1 MAQTTPIGLKA
12 GRPSANKE
20 AASLSNLKAN
30 TVRLNVDID
39 RDLHT
44 QLKLRAVHSQTTIA
58 DLVRQL
64 LKASVE

>member
-1 MAQTTPIGLKA
+1 MVQSNSLGLKT

-20 AASLSNLKAN
+20 AATLTALKAD

-39 RDLHT
+39 RELHT

-64 LKASVE
+64 LKASIE

>member
-1 MAQTTPIGLKA
+1 MAQPTSIGLKT
-12 GRPSANKE
+12 GRPSVAKE
-20 AASLSNLKAN
+20 SVSLSDLKTD

-39 RDLHT
+39 RELHT